1 MLRRKTFHAA
11 NANTAMQ
18 TKFVAAYGTRGLSQ
32 KLADDLAASNC
43 RLGKLATASARRLK
57 LTAKLLMSRSSF
69 LLEHTGGAHSLE
81 RWVACP
87 GRTNA
92 SPKHL

>member
-1 MLRRKTFHAA
+1 MRINYAWIMLRRKTFHAA

-43 RLGKLATASARRLK
+43 RLPYEQTVTLLAPSET
-57 LTAKLLMSRSSF
+57 
-69 LLEHTGGAHSLE
+69 
-81 RWVACP
+81 
-87 GRTNA
+87 
-92 SPKHL
+92 